1 MAYNGH
7 NDGYNSHG
15 MQDLNQNPAGVRH
28 KLPSPTTTAAPHLP
42 NAHLVPHI
50 PSIPTA
56 ILALTCP
63 ALPCSCLAAL
73 DKIPILLLLLLLL
86 NLPAPTFGP

>member
-15 MQDLNQNPAGVRH
+15 MQDLNQNPAGVRT
-28 KLPSPTTTAAPHLP
+28 KLPPTTTTATPHLP
-42 NAHLVPHI
+42 ICPLT
-50 PSIPTA
+50 SINFDSHRDPC
-56 ILALTCP
+56 LNLPCP
-63 ALPCSCLAAL
+63 ALFCLVAL
-73 DKIPILLLLLLLL
+73 DKIPILLLLL